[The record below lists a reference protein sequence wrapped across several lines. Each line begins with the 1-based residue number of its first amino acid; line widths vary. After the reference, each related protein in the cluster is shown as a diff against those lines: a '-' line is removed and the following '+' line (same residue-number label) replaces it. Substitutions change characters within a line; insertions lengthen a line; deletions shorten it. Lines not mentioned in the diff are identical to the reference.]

1 MMTMTMRVK
10 FAEAS
15 ADEGTTDM
23 FCNFLNLKVRGSVL
37 GERAQKHQGASDPE
51 SRAFEVWAQ
60 DLRAE
65 GQTASGLPVLGA
77 FDMGSSA
84 SGRTPQ
90 RFVAQDALTEML
102 EEMSLSTLLY
112 YVLAG
117 DGRSTDESS

>member
-1 MMTMTMRVK
+1 
-10 FAEAS
+10 
-15 ADEGTTDM
+15 
-23 FCNFLNLKVRGSVL
+23 
-37 GERAQKHQGASDPE
+37 
-51 SRAFEVWAQ
+51 
-60 DLRAE
+60 
-65 GQTASGLPVLGA
+65 LPVLGA